1 MKKFKYR
8 ALKSDGSKFEGNYEA
23 NSEDEV
29 IRMISSSGSYPLKVE
44 EVTDNLNLNS
54 SLFDKVKTKDL
65 AIFCRQFYSMIDAGL
80 PIVSSLDILAN
91 ESSNRKL
98 RKILSEIRDD
108 VKKGETLSDA
118 MKKHKEIFPRLL
130 TSMVESGEMSGNI
143 DEMFLRMSVHFEK
156 ENKTN
161 SKVKAALTYPM
172 VIGVV
177 AILAVGA
184 IMIFVMPIFVGMFEE
199 QGVSLPLI
207 TRILIGGSNF
217 LTKNIILVLLV
228 IIGAITAFN
237 IYKKSE
243 NGILVFSSLK
253 LKVPILKE
261 LNKKVIVSRFTRTL
275 ATLVSSGVSL
285 VQCLPIVAS
294 VLENKVAEDAV
305 MKVRERVVKGE
316 GLSGPISE
324 FDIFPKMLSSM
335 IRIGEESGSL
345 DDILNKTADFYED
358 EVEQTIQTVTSLLE
372 PLMIVLMGL
381 VVGTMVL
388 AIIIPMF
395 NMYGTM

>member
-23 NSEDEV
+23 ISEDEV
-29 IRMISSSGSYPLKVE
+29 IKMISSSGAYPLKVE
-44 EVTDNLNLNS
+44 EITDNLNFNS
-54 SLFDKVKTKDL
+54 SLFEKIKTKDL
-65 AIFCRQFYSMIDAGL
+65 AIFCRQFYSMIDAGM
-80 PIVSSLDILAN
+80 PIITCLDILAS
-91 ESSNRKL
+91 ESSNGKL
-98 RKILSEIRDD
+98 RRVLSGVRDD

-118 MKKHKEIFPRLL
+118 MKRHKDVFPKLL
-130 TSMVESGEMSGNI
+130 TSMVESGEMSGNM
-143 DEMFLRMSVHFEK
+143 DEILLRMSVHFEK
-156 ENKTN
+156 ENKIN
-161 SKVKAALTYPM
+161 NKVKSALTYPM

-177 AILAVGA
+177 ALLAVSG

-199 QGVSLPLI
+199 QGVSIPLL
-207 TRILIGGSNF
+207 TQILIGMSNF
-217 LTKNIILVLLV
+217 LTKNIILILLT
-228 IIGAITAFN
+228 IIIFILAFK
-237 IYKKSE
+237 IYKKSD
-243 NGILVFSSLK
+243 NGILVLSKLK
-253 LKVPILKE
+253 LKIPIFKE

-275 ATLVSSGVSL
+275 ATVVSSGVSL

-294 VLENKVAEDAV
+294 VLENKVAEDAI

-335 IRIGEESGSL
+335 IKIGEESGSL
-345 DDILNKTADFYED
+345 DGILNKTADFYED

-372 PLMIVLMGL
+372 PLMIVVMGVL
-381 VVGTMVL
+381 VGIIVL

-395 NMYGTM
+395 DMYGTI

>member
-29 IRMISSSGSYPLKVE
+29 IRMISSSGSYPLKIE

-98 RKILSEIRDD
+98 RNILSEIRDD

-118 MKKHKEIFPRLL
+118 MKKHKEVFPKLL

-217 LTKNIILVLLV
+217 LTKNIILVLLI

-294 VLENKVAEDAV
+294 VLENKIAEDAV